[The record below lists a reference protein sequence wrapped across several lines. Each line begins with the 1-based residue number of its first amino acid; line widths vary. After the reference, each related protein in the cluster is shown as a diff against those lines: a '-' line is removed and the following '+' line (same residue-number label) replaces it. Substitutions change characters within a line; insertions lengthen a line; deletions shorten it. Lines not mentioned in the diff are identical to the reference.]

1 MKDESKPV
9 EVIQPKAVVKKEE
22 KKEEVKQ

>member
-9 EVIQPKAVVKKEE
+9 EVIQPKPVVKKEE
-22 KKEEVKQ
+22 KKEEVK